1 MKIHYFQ
8 RYHSKENVDTA
19 NAMLLLSRLYTY
31 SSGKFFNLLKSYVL
45 PDNAEAEL
53 IFTLQ
58 EKSHNTIPDATIKQ
72 ASFKVV
78 VETKLYGQFNKQQ
91 LINHLSSFN
100 NEDYMVL
107 LTLDPKQMDKSVK
120 KNFADFLSQYNI
132 SKVKPVFHKHLT
144 FEELITN
151 VRDVID
157 ERDYD
162 MLDIMDDYEEYC
174 YSTGL
179 IPDSWKRMRVQLAGV
194 TIGIN
199 KHLGLYYDNID
210 RGFSEHEYLGLYSQ
224 KSVRAI
230 GRVTDIVIAEMKDGK
245 ITYKTERGKLTDDMK
260 DRIATAI
267 EDGKKYGYDMSRERY
282 FFVDEFYETD
292 FKKVTPKAPMGSRM
306 FDLTEILG
314 VEKLPEVRAIAEMLK
329 EKTWN

>member
-58 EKSHNTIPDATIKQ
+58 EKSRNSVPDATITQ

-78 VETKLYGQFNKQQ
+78 VETKLYGQFNKEQ
-91 LINHLSSFN
+91 LINHLKSFHY
-100 NEDYMVL
+100 EDYRVL
-107 LTLDPKQMDKSVK
+107 LTLDPNQMSKSVMK
-120 KNFADFLSQYNI
+120 DFDEYLSQYNI
-132 SKVKPVFHKHLT
+132 SQTKPVFHKHLT
-144 FEELITN
+144 FEELIEN
-151 VRDVID
+151 VRCVID
-157 ERDYD
+157 DRDYE
-162 MLDIMDDYEEYC
+162 MLNIIDDYEEYC
-174 YSTGL
+174 YATGL

-194 TIGIN
+194 TIEIN
-199 KHLGLYYDNID
+199 KTLRLYYDSIN

-230 GRVTDIVIAEMKDGK
+230 GRVTDIVIAERKDGK

-260 DRIATAI
+260 ARIVTAI
-267 EDGKKYGYDMSRERY
+267 EDGKKYGYDMSGQRY

-292 FKKVTPKAPMGSRM
+292 FKKVTPRAPMGSRM

-314 VEKLPEVRAIAEMLK
+314 VEKLPDIKTIAELLK